1 MAAGHDKD
9 VNALI
14 NRRLLRRLSPA
25 VIWLG
30 TAGQNAAERKRH
42 GLDHPDSR
50 RDLHWTWD

>member
-9 VNALI
+9 VNARM
-14 NRRLLRRLSPA
+14 NGRLLRRLPPA

-42 GLDHPDSR
+42 GLDHPDYR
-50 RDLHWTWD
+50 RDLHWT

>member
-9 VNALI
+9 VNALM
-14 NRRLLRRLSPA
+14 NGQLLRRLPPA

-30 TAGQNAAERKRH
+30 TVNAAERKRH